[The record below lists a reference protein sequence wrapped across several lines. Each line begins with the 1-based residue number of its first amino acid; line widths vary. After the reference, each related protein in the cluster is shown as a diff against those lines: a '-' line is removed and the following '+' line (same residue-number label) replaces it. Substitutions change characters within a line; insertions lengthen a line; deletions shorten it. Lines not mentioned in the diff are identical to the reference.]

1 MLLCYPRT
9 PQPVPGDSL
18 PQVQSKIVKQLL
30 EDWHAG
36 EDEALHALV
45 PLVYAELRRVAHQ
58 YLRNERAGHTLQ
70 STALVHEAYLR
81 LEKQGAAK
89 FENRAHFLAICARLM
104 RQILVEYGRSRN
116 TAKRDGGDRVTDR
129 VTLDGLAFKSRS
141 VDIVALDDALHELAK
156 LDPQQ
161 SRIVELRFFGGLSIE
176 ETSDVLKLSPRTV
189 KRHWASARAWLH
201 HQISATSGP

>member
-1 MLLCYPRT
+1 VLLCYPRT

>member
-1 MLLCYPRT
+1 LLPKNSE
-9 PQPVPGDSL
+9 GGSGGSL
-18 PQVQSKIVKQLL
+18 SQVQSKIVKQLL
-30 EDWHAG
+30 DDWHAG
-36 EDEALHALV
+36 EDEALRALV

-58 YLRNERAGHTLQ
+58 YLRKERADHTLQ

-104 RQILVEYGRSRN
+104 RQILVDYGRSRN
-116 TAKRDGGDRVTDR
+116 TAKRDGGDRVT
-129 VTLDGLAFKSRS
+129 LDGLVFKSRS

-156 LDPQQ
+156 LDQQQ
-161 SRIVELRFFGGLSIE
+161 SRIVELRFFGGLSVE

-201 HQISATSGP
+201 HQISATSVP